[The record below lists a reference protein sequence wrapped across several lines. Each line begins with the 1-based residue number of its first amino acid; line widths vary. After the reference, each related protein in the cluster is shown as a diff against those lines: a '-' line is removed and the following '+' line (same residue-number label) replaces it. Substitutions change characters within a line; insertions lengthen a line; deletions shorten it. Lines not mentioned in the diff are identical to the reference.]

1 VRAKR
6 QGPGA
11 VRMATGRLLG
21 WKGLLVFGE
30 MGQLARK
37 GVGSVTR
44 HQELEALRCLPQRG
58 KVVLLWKNHDN
69 VKGKNARESF

>member
-1 VRAKR
+1 
-6 QGPGA
+6 
-11 VRMATGRLLG
+11 
-21 WKGLLVFGE
+21 VFGE